1 MKEPILIIKDVV
13 EGMNNAPRFI
23 AGNWT
28 EALKLNSLQSYDK
41 TKDGT
46 RYPLIV
52 LDPNFTITE
61 ANETGR
67 NGEFECDFYFIVRTE
82 SNYTVVE
89 RLENVY
95 EPIINPLINSFF
107 YAMYR
112 SGKFVFDRTKNIEKG
127 YFIGLERENLYYAK
141 NVLNDVVDTVKIK
154 IKLKIR

>member
-1 MKEPILIIKDVV
+1 MIEPILIIKDIV
-13 EGMNNAPRFI
+13 EGMTNAPRFI

-52 LDPNFTITE
+52 LDPNFVISE
-61 ANETGR
+61 GAETSR
-67 NGEFECDFYFIVRTE
+67 NGEFECDFYFIARTDK
-82 SNYTVVE
+82 NYTVVE

-95 EPIINPLINSFF
+95 EQTLNPLVTNFF
-107 YAMYR
+107 YTMYR
-112 SGKFVFDRTKNIEKG
+112 SGKFVFDRTKDIEKG
-127 YFIGLERENLYYAK
+127 YFIGLQRENLYYAP
-141 NVLNDVVDTVKIK
+141 NVLNDIVDTVKVK